1 MLPSNSDGIE
11 ALYGLIFYLIRI
23 WGCQTYDLVAGNKFL
38 FYWVNMPPVFI
49 VNICM

>member
-1 MLPSNSDGIE
+1 MSKLPLNTLFNVLKMLPSNSDGIE

-38 FYWVNMPPVFI
+38 FH
-49 VNICM
+49 